1 MFVPQITER
10 HSVSM
15 FATAHI
21 GPSLDFS
28 GFMQD
33 VECVTAMSTAI
44 RELHQ
49 LITQA
54 MRNVRRDMLQPLEYA
69 DGIQG
74 QT

>member
-1 MFVPQITER
+1 
-10 HSVSM
+10 M